1 MKKSTRLSFR
11 WQNSGIHPHSESCDF
26 NSSWSSGR
34 RIYCCLFVS
43 LERVCIQIEPPQIGF
58 NFETERSFVFCFLL
72 FSMTSLTEMEFVS
85 SVATVRRCLQV
96 FGCSTTN
103 WKVRW
108 GLRHKEPLFACIRS
122 FRTPSKEA
130 FELFQK
136 KKSLDT
142 SGHLQKRLLDTYMT
156 GFWRLSWTI
165 PDTSRRGFWTP
176 LEEVSG
182 QLQKKILDTFR
193 KSFWTFPEDC
203 AQSVQKPFSKV
214 FKSNYW

>member
-136 KKSLDT
+136 KNLWTPLDISRRDFWILT
-142 SGHLQKRLLDTYMT
+142 WQASGDFHGQFQTPPEEASGHL
-156 GFWRLSWTI
+156 
-165 PDTSRRGFWTP
+165 
-176 LEEVSG
+176 
-182 QLQKKILDTFR
+182 
-193 KSFWTFPEDC
+193 
-203 AQSVQKPFSKV
+203 
-214 FKSNYW
+214 